1 MSEAEPIRFGP
12 SPSPAEA
19 QEPTPAPA
27 WAYLLRCPDGSLYG
41 GWTNDLARR
50 LKAHRSGKG
59 GARYTKSHG
68 RDAVRLAYAEKC
80 ADKSAALKREAA
92 IKKLPKADKEALAAR
107 WAADNKIT
115 LRMATPDDAAAVCA
129 LYNWYVRHGTQTF
142 QYAPSTVEEYRA
154 NIAHVREN
162 APFILAESADGR
174 LQGFACAHLW
184 HEREAY
190 SWDVET
196 TVYCAPDCVGQGV
209 GGRLYRALLA
219 LLKAQGYYN
228 AFALVAGNNRQSNDF
243 HRAMGFKKMA
253 TEKRTGYKFGQW
265 LDLEYWVMNFYKLD
279 PDEEMIVI
287 FDDISLEPGR
297 IRIRKK
303 GSAGGHNGIKSII
316 AMTGTQGFSR
326 IKVGVGEKPQG
337 WDLADHVLGR
347 FSSEDR
353 AKVEEA
359 IGHAMD
365 AAVLMMQGETD
376 KAMNIYN

>member
-50 LKAHRSGKG
+50 VKAHRSGKG

-92 IKKLPKADKEALAAR
+92 LKKLPKADKETLAAR

-142 QYAPSTVEEYRA
+142 QYTPSTVEEYRA

-162 APFILAESADGR
+162 APFILAESADG
-174 LQGFACAHLW
+174 GC
-184 HEREAY
+184 
-190 SWDVET
+190 
-196 TVYCAPDCVGQGV
+196 
-209 GGRLYRALLA
+209 RALP
-219 LLKAQGYYN
+219 
-228 AFALVAGNNRQSNDF
+228 V
-243 HRAMGFKKMA
+243 
-253 TEKRTGYKFGQW
+253 RTCGMSARRTRGMSRRRSTVRPTASVK
-265 LDLEYWVMNFYKLD
+265 V
-279 PDEEMIVI
+279 
-287 FDDISLEPGR
+287 
-297 IRIRKK
+297 
-303 GSAGGHNGIKSII
+303 SAGGCT
-316 AMTGTQGFSR
+316 AR
-326 IKVGVGEKPQG
+326 C
-337 WDLADHVLGR
+337 WR
-347 FSSEDR
+347 F
-353 AKVEEA
+353 
-359 IGHAMD
+359 
-365 AAVLMMQGETD
+365 
-376 KAMNIYN
+376 